1 MSIKLKQFDG
11 SLITPKDDAI
21 TYDLIIGQS
30 GIISGCELSFIGANK
45 VVIASGRGIIKGR
58 IFVVEEETISCQMTD
73 AGSMPGR
80 IYIHINL
87 SDLEAPIK
95 ILSVAAAELP
105 ELEQDADCNETNGIY
120 EIELATYTASEVAI
134 SNLAATY
141 NIVKGMDVLDSVEE
155 IDANTESGKIAGA
168 LAIKK
173 IKEDVNSNLIDIYVG
188 DDGKLH
194 KVQDGADSVL
204 PFKRAQT
211 SFSGSSQFYYRSSD
225 KVNHTWL
232 SINFDAT
239 SYKKVTI
246 TSTYPYQI
254 YMDGTSAGW
263 KTASGTYDISDA
275 NTLGVTIRTG
285 NATANDSQ
293 IYSGNWSVDFK

>member
-1 MSIKLKQFDG
+1 MAFVTKEWKDRLVEFAGRRLLKNV
-11 SLITPKDDAI
+11 ST
-21 TYDLIIGQS
+21 
-30 GIISGCELSFIGANK
+30 N
-45 VVIASGRGIIKGR
+45 
-58 IFVVEEETISCQMTD
+58 EETVYDVSRNEGAVSQDGD
-73 AGSMPGR
+73 AFSAANM
-80 IYIHINL
+80 N
-87 SDLEAPIK
+87 DLEQRIK
-95 ILSVAAAELP
+95 
-105 ELEQDADCNETNGIY
+105 DGFD
-120 EIELATYTASEVAI
+120 
-134 SNLAATY
+134 
-141 NIVKGMDVLDSVEE
+141 
-155 IDANTESGKIAGA
+155 
-168 LAIKK
+168 
-173 IKEDVNSNLIDIYVG
+173 DVNSNLIDIYVG